1 MLRTILGVV
10 LGYVTLALLI
20 FITFSLAYL
29 AMGADGA
36 FQPGSYDV
44 TALWIITSFVLS
56 LIAAIAGG
64 YVCAIVAKTVK
75 APFALAALII
85 VLGVVGALMVL
96 TNTGA
101 AKPARTTEV
110 GNLEAMQNAQ
120 QPAWVALLNPLVG
133 AAGVVLGARLKKER
147 AMEGRLRTA

>member
-56 LIAAIAGG
+56 LLAAIAGG

-85 VLGVVGALMVL
+85 VLGVVGALMVIM
-96 TNTGA
+96 NTSA
-101 AKPARTTEV
+101 AKPARTAEV

-120 QPAWVALLNPLVG
+120 QPAWVALLNPLIG

-147 AMEGRLRTA
+147 APEGRLRTA